1 MKKNKGLSLIELI
14 LTINLLMIIIGLL
27 FSFLINNINYFNI
40 IYNRIEIKEQ
50 GEFAINYMT
59 ERLMTLTEI
68 TDITDKYNYTL
79 NHINRTNP
87 VNIRKIIF
95 SGINTYN
102 DYETNYKFE
111 LKTNNKL
118 FDRTTEVACYIT
130 DIIVCPMP
138 KEVSYKNAK
147 GIKIILKLNKGK
159 EYREISKTIYF
170 RNRR

>member
-1 MKKNKGLSLIELI
+1 MEKNKGLSLIELI
-14 LTINLLMIIIGLL
+14 LTINLLIIILGLL

-40 IYNRIEIKEQ
+40 IYNRNEIKEQ

-59 ERLMTLTEI
+59 EKLMTLNEI

-79 NHINRTNP
+79 NHINKSNP
-87 VNIRKIIF
+87 VNIRRIIF
-95 SGINTYN
+95 RGVNTFKHS
-102 DYETNYKFE
+102 ETNYKFE

-130 DIIVCPMP
+130 DIIISPIP
-138 KEVSYKNAK
+138 KEVSYKNAE
-147 GIKIILKLNKGK
+147 GIKIILKLNKDK
-159 EYREISKTIYF
+159 EYREISKTVFF